1 MVAALI
7 AFVAFH
13 PAVYLFAGL
22 NPYLVSMTTEL
33 WGHLPIDNRK
43 AIFAHKIFFACLVG
57 LALIWPLFSAYFKAK
72 FATFDCNKIDW
83 CLGFFSIAFL
93 AWSGLNFNG
102 YPQQL
107 TVGLFLASALAAFTW
122 ARRPGDR
129 LLSTALVFTL
139 ALLAIVPGFFQ
150 VTDFSNRSPIE
161 VLQIQQHYAMCI
173 GFSDKLVYGV
183 PLVPETLLY
192 YGVLI
197 PTALG
202 AFQRFAGVLSFG
214 DLTHFVQLT
223 QLLFLLAVGFL
234 LLKLARRCKEIA
246 LLAFLTV
253 LPWFHFAQVG
263 LSYPNQSGWRYLGI
277 FCLLIA
283 MLGMRKFGGRKLAFS
298 LGAGAGFCLLFNV
311 ETGLTASIATV
322 MSLYLLRDRLRDF
335 KTLAWLI
342 GPAVYMG
349 GFLAAVAAYA
359 LLFLLLFGYLPP
371 FINPAKIAV
380 YVKAAEAISMTGT
393 ILPIAILIFL
403 HSAFVFAR
411 VAAIS
416 APLLTIRHAIRAV
429 VAVLIIV
436 WEMYYF
442 NRPFFA
448 NLAGVAA
455 LYALLLVDSFR
466 FVRIAI
472 LRRHLISSSTR
483 GRSRT
488 YNTEATILLGALA
501 VIVAPTA
508 LLSWAEA
515 GKTYVLQLNSAKET
529 PTCLV
534 SQVLLPKALGEYVLE
549 KSAYLKSF
557 SGKETFRYV
566 SIYSLLVP
574 RLSQLEQPFPYT
586 DPYFGINL
594 LHDYENYIDLLLKS
608 EATYILLDDQVSD
621 PALRDQHWYS
631 LYLSAMEKALAGRY
645 QFVRCQNGWRV
656 LQLRK
661 GTI

>member
-13 PAVYLFAGL
+13 PAVDLFAGL

-57 LALIWPLFSAYFKAK
+57 LALIWPLFSAYFKTK
-72 FATFDCNKIDW
+72 FVAFDRNKIDW
-83 CLGFFSIAFL
+83 CLGLVSIAFL

-107 TVGLFLASALAAFTW
+107 TVGLFLAAVLAAFTW
-122 ARRPGDR
+122 ARLPGDR
-129 LLSTALVFTL
+129 LLATALVFAL

-150 VTDFSNRSPIE
+150 VTDFSNRSTIE
-161 VLQIQQHYAMCI
+161 VLQIQQHYAMCV
-173 GFSDKLVYGV
+173 GFSDKLVYEV
-183 PLVPETLLY
+183 PLVPATLLY

-202 AFQRFAGVLSFG
+202 AFQRLAGVLSFG

-223 QLLFLLAVGFL
+223 QLLLLLAVGFL

-311 ETGLTASIATV
+311 ETGVTVVIATA
-322 MSLYLLRDRLRDF
+322 LALFLLRSRLSDF

-342 GPAVYMG
+342 GPVIYIG

-371 FINPAKIAV
+371 FINPAKISV

-411 VAAIS
+411 VATIS
-416 APLLTIRHAIRAV
+416 APLLTIRHAIRGV

-455 LYALLLVDSFR
+455 LYALLLVDSLR

-472 LRRHLISSSTR
+472 LRRNLYISR
-483 GRSRT
+483 ARNR
-488 YNTEATILLGALA
+488 EAIILLGALA

-508 LLSWAEA
+508 LLSWTEA
-515 GKTYVLQLNSAKET
+515 GKTYVLQPNSAKET

-534 SQVLLPKALGEYVLE
+534 SQVLLPKALGEYVLD

-557 SGKETFRYV
+557 NGKETFRYV

-608 EATYILLDDQVSD
+608 DATYILLDDQDSD
-621 PALRDQHWYS
+621 PALRGQHWYS
-631 LYLSAMEKALAGRY
+631 LYLCAMEKALFSRY
-645 QFVRCQNGWRV
+645 EFLQCEHGWRV

-661 GTI
+661 GSI